1 MDDSD
6 DLGPIDYLLD
16 EFPAGT
22 QRFSGSMA
30 RELASLVDAEMIRIL
45 DLLILEKD
53 GDGSVRAHEL
63 EDLGELD
70 GLRAIEATLAEI
82 LTAEDVDHLAHAMEP
97 GSVAGVL
104 VWENTW
110 AAPFGRAARESGGQL
125 VASGRIPTQA
135 VIATLQAAAAAEGA

>member
-6 DLGPIDYLLD
+6 DLGPIDYLVV
-16 EFPAGT
+16 EFPVGT

-30 RELASLVDAEMIRIL
+30 RELASLVDAEMVRIL
-45 DLLILEKD
+45 DLLILEKGD
-53 GDGSVRAHEL
+53 DGSVQAYEI

-70 GLRAIEATLAEI
+70 ELRAIEATMAEI
-82 LTAEDVDHLAHAMEP
+82 LTADDVGHLAEAMEP